1 MTYEKLDRFS
11 KKVSDL
17 ADSPSANMTPQQIK
31 EWFDTSPEEMR
42 KAFNNLV
49 DKLNVEDS
57 DIKTKLSNASQNLNT
72 LNTMTTAQSQDIAEL
87 FTEIQTYDYKLAKVS
102 SAAFDYSVPVAVS
115 PSGIPY
121 MFIVAND
128 GVLGVEE
135 KEPNKT
141 YHSDYIVSPD
151 GNKFHAFA
159 ENDGTIVV
167 FKLT

>member
-1 MTYEKLDRFS
+1 MAYDKLNSFTKR
-11 KKVSDL
+11 VSDL
-17 ADSPSANMTPQQIK
+17 SDTPSANMTPAQIK
-31 EWFDTSPEEMR
+31 EWFDTAPEEMR

-57 DIKTKLSNASQNLNT
+57 DIKSRLSNASQNLNT

-87 FTEIQTYDYKLAKVS
+87 FSEMTTYDYKLAKVS
-102 SAAFDYSVPVAVS
+102 SASFDYSVPVAVS

-121 MFIVAND
+121 MFIVTND

-135 KEPNKT
+135 KESNKT